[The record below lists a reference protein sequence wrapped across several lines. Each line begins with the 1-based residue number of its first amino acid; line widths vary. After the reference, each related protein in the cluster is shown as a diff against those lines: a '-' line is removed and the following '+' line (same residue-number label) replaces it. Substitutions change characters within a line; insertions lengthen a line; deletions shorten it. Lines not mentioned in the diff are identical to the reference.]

1 MQGQAKMQCRR
12 SITCSMTRTRP
23 SSGALHGHPTVLL
36 PAVSLHSWCSG
47 RCSSGSG
54 QACAL
59 SFARSLSQ
67 GSVID
72 TETGTMGAFQD

>member
-1 MQGQAKMQCRR
+1 MQDKAEMQCRR
-12 SITCSMTRTRP
+12 TCTCSMMRTRP

-36 PAVSLHSWCSG
+36 LAVSLHSRCSG

-54 QACAL
+54 HACAL

-67 GSVID
+67 GSAID
-72 TETGTMGAFQD
+72 TKTGTMRALQD